1 MLNLKKRKR
10 FVPLQKKDKIWSSAK
25 KRKDLFLRK
34 TREDLFLCKK
44 FRSHLRVFKS
54 LSSTLRAPRTCKEH
68 VLKLPRTF
76 HVHSFFNRKCRDPEL
91 QRNIFNIKRK
101 RKQLCQK
108 QRSIALVAGAPTC
121 PCLPG
126 AQRLPQQTP
135 PPGSKNDMKRAALL
149 RQGNPHGLEG
159 LNWNEN
165 TPHLTACN
173 STKRSVRE

>member
-1 MLNLKKRKR
+1 MQLFRKL
-10 FVPLQKKDKIWSSAK
+10 FSS
-25 KRKDLFLRK
+25 
-34 TREDLFLCKK
+34 
-44 FRSHLRVFKS
+44 HWRVLKS
-54 LSSTLRAPRTCKEH
+54 LRSTLRAPRTSQEH
-68 VLKLPRTF
+68 VLKLFGTF
-76 HVHSFFNRKCRDPEL
+76 HFWPFFDQKCRDPEL

-126 AQRLPQQTP
+126 AQRLPQQTS